1 MKPRIL
7 GIYVA
12 ITTAIIL
19 PFIILIIYIVRPI
32 NNRICRKSS
41 RVFFWL
47 NGFKMRRVGDF
58 DKTAQILVLNHQ
70 GIMDIGYL
78 EAYYPWDICWVAKK
92 ELGEVPLYGHA
103 LKAPRMILI
112 DREDKKSLI
121 YLIKEAKNK
130 LNSGRILA
138 IFPEGTR
145 SKGGRDFLPFK
156 NGAKMLIEKYKL
168 KVQPI
173 VLINTRNLFDAS
185 SLEVRSRNAIAVCLE
200 AYTPDF
206 SDPKWYEDL
215 AQKMQEIYHKY
226 YDDIN
231 ADLTQ

>member
-1 MKPRIL
+1 MKRVR
-7 GIYVA
+7 GIWAAFSTLV
-12 ITTAIIL
+12 IL
-19 PFIILIIYIVRPI
+19 PFIILSLYIFRPI
-32 NNRICRKSS
+32 NRPFRKTS

-47 NGFKMRRVGDF
+47 NGFKMTRIGDF
-58 DKTAQILVLNHQ
+58 DKSAQILVLNHQ

-103 LKAPRMILI
+103 LKAPKMILI
-112 DREDKKSLI
+112 DREYKKSLI

-130 LNSGRILA
+130 LDCGRILA

-173 VLINTRNLFDAS
+173 VVVNTRNLFDAS
-185 SLEVRSRNAIAVCLE
+185 SLEVRSRNARVICLE

-206 SDPKWYEDL
+206 NNPQWYDDL
-215 AQKMQEIYHKY
+215 RIKMQEIYHKH
-226 YDDIN
+226 YDEIN
-231 ADLTQ
+231 GDKC

>member
-1 MKPRIL
+1 MSRVRGIWAALSTAVIL
-7 GIYVA
+7 PI
-12 ITTAIIL
+12 IIL
-19 PFIILIIYIVRPI
+19 AIYLFRSRNRPVRQ
-32 NNRICRKSS
+32 SS

-47 NGFKMRRVGDF
+47 NGFKMQRIGDF
-58 DKTAQILVLNHQ
+58 DKSAQILVLNHQ

-103 LKAPRMILI
+103 LKAPKMILI

-121 YLIKEAKNK
+121 FLVKEAKAK
-130 LNSGRILA
+130 LDEGRILA

-185 SLEVRSRNAIAVCLE
+185 TIEVRSRNAMAVCLE
-200 AYTPDF
+200 AFVPNFDN
-206 SDPKWYEDL
+206 PNWYADL
-215 AQKMQEIYHKY
+215 EIKMQEIYHKH
-226 YDDIN
+226 YDEISGK
-231 ADLTQ
+231 

>member
-1 MKPRIL
+1 MKRVR
-7 GIYVA
+7 GIWAAFSTLV
-12 ITTAIIL
+12 IL
-19 PFIILIIYIVRPI
+19 PFIILSLYIFRPI
-32 NNRICRKSS
+32 NRPFRKSS

-47 NGFKMRRVGDF
+47 NGFKMKKIGDF
-58 DKTAQILVLNHQ
+58 DKSAQILVLNHQ

-92 ELGEVPLYGHA
+92 ELGDVPLYGHA
-103 LKAPRMILI
+103 LKAPKMILI

-130 LNSGRILA
+130 LNEGRILA

-173 VLINTRNLFDAS
+173 VLVNTRNLFDAL
-185 SLEVRSRNAIAVCLE
+185 SLEVRSRNAMAICLE

-206 SDPKWYEDL
+206 NNPQWYENLHD
-215 AQKMQEIYHKY
+215 KMQEIYHKH
-226 YDDIN
+226 YDEIN
-231 ADLTQ
+231 GDKC

>member
-1 MKPRIL
+1 MSLKMSCVR
-7 GIYVA
+7 GIWA
-12 ITTAIIL
+12 ALSTAIIL
-19 PFIILIIYIVRPI
+19 PLIIFAIYLFRSRNRPVRQ
-32 NNRICRKSS
+32 SS

-47 NGFKMRRVGDF
+47 NGFKMQRIGDF
-58 DKTAQILVLNHQ
+58 DKSAQILVLNHQ

-92 ELGEVPLYGHA
+92 ELGDVPLYGHA

-121 YLIKEAKNK
+121 FLVKEARAK
-130 LNSGRILA
+130 LDEGRILA

-185 SLEVRSRNAIAVCLE
+185 TIEVRSRNARAVCLS
-200 AYTPDF
+200 AFVPDF
-206 SDPKWYEDL
+206 SNPNWYAEME
-215 AQKMQEIYHKY
+215 AKMQEIYHKH
-226 YDDIN
+226 YDEISGK
-231 ADLTQ
+231 

>member
-1 MKPRIL
+1 MSRVRGIWAALSTAVIL
-7 GIYVA
+7 PI
-12 ITTAIIL
+12 IIL
-19 PFIILIIYIVRPI
+19 AIYLFRSRNRPVRQ
-32 NNRICRKSS
+32 SS

-47 NGFKMRRVGDF
+47 NGFKMQRIGDF
-58 DKTAQILVLNHQ
+58 DKSAQILVLNHQ

-103 LKAPRMILI
+103 LKAPKMILI

-121 YLIKEAKNK
+121 FLVKEAKMK
-130 LNSGRILA
+130 LDEGRILA

-185 SLEVRSRNAIAVCLE
+185 TIEVRSQSARAVCLE
-200 AYTPDF
+200 AFVPNF
-206 SDPKWYEDL
+206 SNPKWYADL
-215 AQKMQEIYHKY
+215 ETKMQEIYHKH
-226 YDDIN
+226 YDEISGK
-231 ADLTQ
+231 

>member
-1 MKPRIL
+1 MKRVR
-7 GIYVA
+7 GIWAAFSTLV
-12 ITTAIIL
+12 IL
-19 PFIILIIYIVRPI
+19 PFIILSLYIFRPI
-32 NNRICRKSS
+32 NRPFRKTS

-47 NGFKMRRVGDF
+47 NGFKMTRIGDF
-58 DKTAQILVLNHQ
+58 DKSAQILVLNHQ

-92 ELGEVPLYGHA
+92 ELGDVPLYGHA
-103 LKAPRMILI
+103 LKAPKMILI

-130 LNSGRILA
+130 LDCGRILA

-173 VLINTRNLFDAS
+173 VVVNTRNLFDAS
-185 SLEVRSRNAIAVCLE
+185 SLEVRSRNARAICLE

-206 SDPKWYEDL
+206 SNPQWYENLHD
-215 AQKMQEIYHKY
+215 KMQEIYHKH
-226 YDDIN
+226 YDEIN
-231 ADLTQ
+231 GDKC

>member
-1 MKPRIL
+1 MSRVR
-7 GIYVA
+7 GIWA
-12 ITTAIIL
+12 ALSTAIIL
-19 PFIILIIYIVRPI
+19 PIIILNIYIFRFHNRPVR
-32 NNRICRKSS
+32 KTS

-47 NGFKMRRVGDF
+47 NGFKMQRIGDF
-58 DKTAQILVLNHQ
+58 DKDAQILVLNHQ

-92 ELGEVPLYGHA
+92 ELGDVPLYGHA
-103 LKAPRMILI
+103 LKAPKMILI

-130 LNSGRILA
+130 LNEGRILA

-168 KVQPI
+168 RVQPI

-185 SLEVRSRNAIAVCLE
+185 TLEVRSRNARAVCLE
-200 AYTPDF
+200 SFVPDF
-206 SDPKWYEDL
+206 SNPKWYDDL
-215 AQKMQEIYHKY
+215 EHKMQEIYRQS
-226 YDDIN
+226 YDEIN
-231 ADLTQ
+231 ATS

>member
-1 MKPRIL
+1 MSRVR
-7 GIYVA
+7 GIWA
-12 ITTAIIL
+12 ALSTAIIL
-19 PFIILIIYIVRPI
+19 PIIILNIYIFRFHNRPVR
-32 NNRICRKSS
+32 KTS

-47 NGFKMRRVGDF
+47 NGFKMQRIGDF
-58 DKTAQILVLNHQ
+58 DKDAQILVLNHQ

-92 ELGEVPLYGHA
+92 ELGDVPLYGHA
-103 LKAPRMILI
+103 LKAPKMILI

-130 LNSGRILA
+130 LNEGRILA

-168 KVQPI
+168 RVQPI
-173 VLINTRNLFDAS
+173 VLVNTRNLFDAS
-185 SLEVRSRNAIAVCLE
+185 TIEVRSRNAIAVCLE
-200 AYTPDF
+200 SFIPNFDN
-206 SDPKWYEDL
+206 PKWYEDL
-215 AQKMQEIYHKY
+215 EHKMQEIYHKH
-226 YDDIN
+226 YDEVN
-231 ADLTQ
+231 ATN

>member
-1 MKPRIL
+1 MSRVRGIWAALSTAVIL
-7 GIYVA
+7 PI
-12 ITTAIIL
+12 IIL
-19 PFIILIIYIVRPI
+19 AIYLFRSRNRPVRQ
-32 NNRICRKSS
+32 SS

-47 NGFKMRRVGDF
+47 NGFKMQRIGDF
-58 DKTAQILVLNHQ
+58 DKSAQILVLNHQ

-103 LKAPRMILI
+103 LKAPKMILI

-121 YLIKEAKNK
+121 FLVKEAKMK
-130 LNSGRILA
+130 LDEGRILA

-185 SLEVRSRNAIAVCLE
+185 TIEVRSQNARAVCLE
-200 AYTPDF
+200 AFVPNF
-206 SDPKWYEDL
+206 SNPNWYADL
-215 AQKMQEIYHKY
+215 ETKMQEIYHKH
-226 YDDIN
+226 YDEISGK
-231 ADLTQ
+231 

>member
-1 MKPRIL
+1 MSRMR
-7 GIYVA
+7 GIWA
-12 ITTAIIL
+12 ALSTAIIL
-19 PFIILIIYIVRPI
+19 PIIILAIYLFRSRNRPVRQ
-32 NNRICRKSS
+32 SS

-47 NGFKMRRVGDF
+47 NGFKMHRIGDF
-58 DKTAQILVLNHQ
+58 DKSAQILVLNHQ

-103 LKAPRMILI
+103 LKAPKMILI

-121 YLIKEAKNK
+121 FLVKEAKMK
-130 LNSGRILA
+130 LDEGRILA

-185 SLEVRSRNAIAVCLE
+185 TIEVRSRNAMAVCLE
-200 AYTPDF
+200 AFVPNFDN
-206 SDPKWYEDL
+206 PNWYADL
-215 AQKMQEIYHKY
+215 EIKMQEIYHKH
-226 YDDIN
+226 YDEISGK
-231 ADLTQ
+231 

>member
-1 MKPRIL
+1 MKRVR
-7 GIYVA
+7 GIWA
-12 ITTAIIL
+12 AFSTAVIL
-19 PFIILIIYIVRPI
+19 PFIILSLYIFRPI
-32 NNRICRKSS
+32 NRPFRKTS

-47 NGFKMRRVGDF
+47 NGFKMTRIGDF
-58 DKTAQILVLNHQ
+58 DKSAQILVLNHQ

-92 ELGEVPLYGHA
+92 ELGDVPLYGHA
-103 LKAPRMILI
+103 LKAPKMILI

-130 LNSGRILA
+130 LNEGRILA

-173 VLINTRNLFDAS
+173 VVLNTRNLFDAS
-185 SLEVRSRNAIAVCLE
+185 TLEVRSRNAKAICLE

-206 SDPKWYEDL
+206 SNANWYDDL
-215 AQKMQEIYHKY
+215 RVKMQEIYHKH
-226 YDDIN
+226 YDEIN
-231 ADLTQ
+231 GDKC